1 MKKTLI
7 LIFVL
12 ILITTC
18 FSFVSCGHNTPHEDE
33 ELVRAKSALSKE
45 LEPLNPSYDGE
56 NITYLSHTYFTVEE
70 TGDGGHMFAGKIYFA
85 DKYGNKYYANYDAFV
100 GKESWFPEINIS
112 EIVPAINFTEK

>member
-1 MKKTLI
+1 MRKTLI

-18 FSFVSCGHNTPHEDE
+18 FSFVSCGHDTPPEDE
-33 ELVRAKSALSKE
+33 ELVRAKSALSTE
-45 LEPLNPSYDGE
+45 REILDRLYDGE
-56 NITYLSHTYFTVEE
+56 LITYLAHTYYTVEE

-100 GKESWFPEINIS
+100 GKGSWFPEIKIS
-112 EIVPAINFTEK
+112 EIVPTISFTEK

>member
-1 MKKTLI
+1 MRKTLI

-18 FSFVSCGHNTPHEDE
+18 FSFVSCGHDTPPEDE
-33 ELVRAKSALSKE
+33 ELVRAKSALSTE
-45 LEPLNPSYDGE
+45 LEILDRLYDGE
-56 NITYLSHTYFTVEE
+56 LITYLAHTYYTVEE

-100 GKESWFPEINIS
+100 GKGSWFPEIKIS
-112 EIVPAINFTEK
+112 EIVPTISFTEK

>member
-18 FSFVSCGHNTPHEDE
+18 FSFVSCGHDTPPEDE
-33 ELVRAKSALSKE
+33 ELVRAKLALSTE
-45 LEPLNPSYDGE
+45 LEPLNHLYDGE
-56 NITYLSHTYFTVEE
+56 IITYLSHTYFTVEE

-100 GKESWFPEINIS
+100 GKESWLPEINIS
-112 EIVPAINFTEK
+112 EIVPTINFTEK